1 MGHNAEAGKAA
12 GIRIRPQQTQT
23 SRTQG
28 DGRGA
33 YFSYSYKGG
42 GTVKIHRLINHT
54 DSDYEKLGQVAEQF
68 AIMGRTATL
77 TPKTTR
83 PPMFEYK
90 EIYSTLAG
98 TKYEG
103 KCPDLNVDGEW
114 YEHEGFVSQNPKRA
128 FRNMLND
135 GLKQANRLII
145 DQPELT
151 DAYMKRVIKQ
161 RVADGQEIA
170 EIWIRGKKGITLL
183 YKKSE
188 GR

>member
-1 MGHNAEAGKAA
+1 
-12 GIRIRPQQTQT
+12 
-23 SRTQG
+23 
-28 DGRGA
+28 
-33 YFSYSYKGG
+33 
-42 GTVKIHRLINHT
+42 
-54 DSDYEKLGQVAEQF
+54 
-68 AIMGRTATL
+68 
-77 TPKTTR
+77 
-83 PPMFEYK
+83 MFEYK